1 MSDLEFT
8 GERFVPGTRGEIWIE
23 HWHRYHFAA
32 AWTKGK
38 RVLDAACGEGYGSA
52 LLARDAAEVTGVDVS
67 AAAIAHARRSY
78 AERGNLRFVE
88 GSCTRLPL
96 ADASVD
102 VAVSFETIEH
112 IEGQEAFVDELA
124 RVLVPGGLLVLS
136 CPNKLE
142 YTDRR
147 GFRNEYHVKELY
159 REELQALLAR
169 RFPHLGWYGQKPTF
183 FSVIV
188 PEGAAAEGRLVEVE
202 ETDPSQ
208 ARTTLDAPLYYIVT
222 ASREPA
228 TLAALSPPLH
238 VLSDRGDWVHKDYEK
253 VFRMMEYSSKRCDEL
268 EADLA
273 RLRGELARR
282 DAAPAAPRGLRA
294 WIASLLKR

>member
-8 GERFVPGTRGEIWIE
+8 GERFIPGTRGEIWIE
-23 HWHRYHFAA
+23 HWHRYHFAS
-32 AWTKGK
+32 AWTAGK
-38 RVLDAACGEGYGSA
+38 RVLDVACGEGYGSA
-52 LLARDAAEVTGVDVS
+52 LLARTAAEVTGVDVS
-67 AAAIAHARRSY
+67 PAAIAHARGAY
-78 AERGNLRFVE
+78 AERSNLRFVE
-88 GSCTRLPL
+88 ASCTKLPL

-102 VAVSFETIEH
+102 VAVTFETIEH

-159 REELQALLAR
+159 RDELEALVKR
-169 RFPHLGWYGQKPTF
+169 RFAHLAWYGQKPTF
-183 FSVIV
+183 YSVIA
-188 PEGAAAEGRLVEVE
+188 PEAHAAEGRLVEVDE
-202 ETDPSQ
+202 ADPAA
-208 ARTTLDAPLYYIVT
+208 ARPALDAPLYYLVT
-222 ASREPA
+222 ASRDPA
-228 TLAALSPPLH
+228 TLAVLAPPLH

-253 VFRMMEYSSKRCDEL
+253 VFRMMEHSSKRVTEL

-273 RLRGELARR
+273 RR
-282 DAAPAAPRGLRA
+282 DAEIARLREQPASSNGFFARLFRFLR
-294 WIASLLKR
+294 